1 MIRFHPLSHGG
12 NAVSKK
18 KTDFDFEKALVE
30 LEQLVEKMEQGELGL
45 EESLKHFE
53 RGIALTRA
61 CQKALTEAE
70 QKVQILLDNN
80 GEQQLS
86 PFNTENE

>member
-1 MIRFHPLSHGG
+1 M
-12 NAVSKK
+12 SKK